1 MSTIEGSI
9 VDNEFILEQFGKIE
23 SKVEQLIGTFRS
35 YELKNSELI
44 SKIKSLEEELQS
56 RTEAEER
63 YAEEKALIRSK
74 IDGLMAKLDEI
85 LQD

>member
-1 MSTIEGSI
+1 M
-9 VDNEFILEQFGKIE
+9 DNEYILEQFGKIE
-23 SKVEQLIGTFRS
+23 SKVEQLIGTYRS
-35 YELKNSELI
+35 FELKNSELLN
-44 SKIKSLEEELQS
+44 KIESLEEELQS
-56 RTEAEER
+56 RTEAERR

>member
-1 MSTIEGSI
+1 MPSIEGCI
-9 VDNEFILEQFGKIE
+9 VDNEYILEQFGKIE
-23 SKVEQLIGTFRS
+23 SKVEQLIGTYRS
-35 YELKNSELI
+35 YELKNSELTN
-44 SKIKSLEEELQS
+44 KIESLEEELQS
-56 RTEAEER
+56 RAEAEKR

>member
-1 MSTIEGSI
+1 VFTTEGSA
-9 VDNEFILEQFGKIE
+9 VDNEYILEQFGKIE
-23 SKVEQLIGTFRS
+23 TKVEQLIGTYRS

-44 SKIKSLEEELQS
+44 NKIESLEEELRS
-56 RTEAEER
+56 RTEAENR

-85 LQD
+85 LRS

>member
-1 MSTIEGSI
+1 
-9 VDNEFILEQFGKIE
+9 VDNEYILEQFGKIE
-23 SKVEQLIGTFRS
+23 SKVEQLIGTYRS
-35 YELKNSELI
+35 FELKNSELMN
-44 SKIKSLEEELQS
+44 KIESLEEELQS
-56 RTEAEER
+56 RTEAERR

>member
-1 MSTIEGSI
+1 M
-9 VDNEFILEQFGKIE
+9 DNEYILEQFGKIE
-23 SKVEQLIGTFRS
+23 SKVEQLIGTYRS
-35 YELKNSELI
+35 FELKNSELMN
-44 SKIKSLEEELQS
+44 KIESLEEELQS
-56 RTEAEER
+56 RTEAERR